1 MNPSGSNVSPRRLCA
16 GFLLAALLSGCGP
29 APEVVSDDVPTL
41 RLTTAH
47 YFTPKGRVI
56 QKVGVQPDIRVEMT
70 DEQEIKVL
78 MRRRLERM
86 IKESPEGTDLATEK
100 AELKK
105 LGEAADVQL
114 ERALDLLQGILAVRK
129 PLGATPAP
137 APAKTPAAG

>member
-1 MNPSGSNVSPRRLCA
+1 VQSVLPLPDGSA
-16 GFLLAALLSGCGP
+16 
-29 APEVVSDDVPTL
+29 L